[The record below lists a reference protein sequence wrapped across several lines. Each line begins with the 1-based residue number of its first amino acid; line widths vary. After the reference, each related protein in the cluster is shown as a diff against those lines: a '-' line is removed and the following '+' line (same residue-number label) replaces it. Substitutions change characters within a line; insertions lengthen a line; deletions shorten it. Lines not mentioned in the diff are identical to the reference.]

1 MPLLPLTAHRSPI
14 RVIPAISRR
23 PTRAATWIG
32 LAALAALWGCGAPR
46 PVESPTPAETPA
58 APRVL
63 PLARVTVLETSGPP
77 PSDTT
82 VSFTAG
88 TPHTIVLRHGPPEN
102 IVFAR
107 LSFTAGAFADSGQ
120 TVTVEV
126 HPRPGV
132 YGLDVA
138 ISLPLRADQATVLF
152 DYARYFSAPARARQ
166 VYGSDIAFERALA
179 VGRLLPENQIELLP
193 STRPAPDN
201 LSSSLPAPG
210 SYLVAAPQ

>member
-1 MPLLPLTAHRSPI
+1 
-14 RVIPAISRR
+14 
-23 PTRAATWIG
+23 
-32 LAALAALWGCGAPR
+32 
-46 PVESPTPAETPA
+46 
-58 APRVL
+58 VL
-63 PLARVTVLETSGPP
+63 PLARVIVLETSGPP

-88 TPHTIVLRHGPPEN
+88 KPYTIVLRHGPPEN

-107 LSFTAGAFADSGQ
+107 LSFPPGAFADSGQ

-132 YGLDVA
+132 YGLDLGT
-138 ISLPLRADQATVLF
+138 SLPLRVGEATVVF

-166 VYGSDIAFERALA
+166 VYGSEVAFERALA
-179 VGRLLPENQIELLP
+179 VGRVLPENQIELLP

-201 LSSSLPAPG
+201 LAAALSASG

>member
-1 MPLLPLTAHRSPI
+1 VTR
-14 RVIPAISRR
+14 AISRR
-23 PTRAATWIG
+23 PSRAATWIG
-32 LAALAALWGCGAPR
+32 LAALSALWGCGARR
-46 PVESPTPAETPA
+46 PVESATPEAPPT

-63 PLARVTVLETSGPP
+63 PLARVIVLETEGPP

-88 TPHTIVLRHGPPEN
+88 KPYTIVLRHGPPEN
-102 IVFAR
+102 IVFAH
-107 LSFTAGAFADSGQ
+107 LSFPPGAFADSGQ

-132 YGLDVA
+132 YGLDLGT
-138 ISLPLRADQATVLF
+138 SLPLSPGKATVVF
-152 DYARYFSAPARARQ
+152 GYARYFSAPARARQ
-166 VYGSDIAFERALA
+166 VYGSEVAFERALA
-179 VGRLLPENQIELLP
+179 VGRVLPENQIELLP

-201 LSSSLPAPG
+201 LAAALSTTG